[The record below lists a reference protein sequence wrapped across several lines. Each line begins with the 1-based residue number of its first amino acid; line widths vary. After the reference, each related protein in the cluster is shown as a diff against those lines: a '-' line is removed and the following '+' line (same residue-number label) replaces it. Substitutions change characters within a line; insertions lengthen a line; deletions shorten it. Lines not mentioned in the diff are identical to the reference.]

1 MYDNRLNEIKLN
13 NYTVIDD
20 SYNAS
25 FESVKCGLDFIKKVD
40 NEKIVILGD
49 MLELGKYSKKY
60 HKKINHLLSDIN
72 KLKVFTVGNYTKY
85 INSIHFK
92 DNN

>member
-1 MYDNRLNEIKLN
+1 
-13 NYTVIDD
+13 
-20 SYNAS
+20 
-25 FESVKCGLDFIKKVD
+25 
-40 NEKIVILGD
+40 

-92 DNN
+92 DNNSLIDYLKKINLDNKYIYVKGSHGMKLEQVVKFLVKNCC